1 MKSWQRPNFVLIS
14 RMIMVLIGIMALD
27 LFFVW
32 FIHHQLHWPWWF
44 EIGVGFILA
53 LVMLVGGWVL
63 SPRLFMASAE
73 PLGPKWQERLERI
86 AFLADIPV
94 PVLFQISSP
103 VANAFTV
110 RSWTGKGYAI
120 VVTDTLLRDLQPDE
134 FDAVIAHEV
143 AHIAHHDMTMI
154 LVAGSLNLV
163 LNALMQRWWILGN
176 LLSFRQSNN
185 NPVGIVMAGI
195 TLTWAVSTL
204 LTRLF
209 SRYRELA
216 ADETASVLLGSP
228 VGLIKALENCEAI
241 NRHYVTTQ
249 LVRSGHKKRPV
260 LPKDLRTVEAAQ
272 LLGFIWTGVSKW
284 SALASHP
291 STDERIARLH
301 RYWN

>member
-14 RMIMVLIGIMALD
+14 RMVLVLIGIMALD

-32 FIHHQLHWPWWF
+32 FIHHELQWPWGF
-44 EIGVGFILA
+44 EVSVGFILA
-53 LVMLVGGWVL
+53 LVMLGGGWAV
-63 SPRLFMASAE
+63 SPRLFMGSAE
-73 PLGPKWQERLERI
+73 PLGPEWQQRVERI

-103 VANAFTV
+103 LANAFTV

-120 VVTDTLLRDLQPDE
+120 VVTDTLLHSLRTDE
-134 FDAVIAHEV
+134 FDAVIAHEL

-154 LVAGSLNLV
+154 VIAGSLNLV

-185 NPVGIVMAGI
+185 NPVGLVMAGI
-195 TLTWAVSTL
+195 TLTWAFSTL

-228 VGLIKALENCEAI
+228 LGLINALQNCETI
-241 NRHYVTTQ
+241 NRHYVMTQ
-249 LVRSGHKKRPV
+249 LARTHHKKRPI

-291 STDERIARLH
+291 STDERIVRLQ
-301 RYWN
+301 RYWD